1 MEKITINKL
10 NYELVRNNGNCFN
23 KDDIENL
30 LTEYFE
36 KFDYVLGDYAYDKLR
51 LKGFYDKTNKNVS
64 KINNILDVD
73 GYIRDFCAYEGK
85 YFLLKKIN

>member
-1 MEKITINKL
+1 MKKITINNN
-10 NYELVRNNGNCFN
+10 NYELVRNNKECFN
-23 KDDIENL
+23 MEDTESL

-64 KINNILDVD
+64 NINNITDVD
-73 GYIRDFCAYEGK
+73 NYIRDFCAYEGK
-85 YFLLKKIN
+85 YFLLKKIK